1 MATDHDPL
9 DPALRDAIATLEDRE
24 PATDLWP
31 GISARL
37 APRGRTIALR
47 WPVAAA
53 AAVALVAAAVGLT
66 RWTATTGGV
75 AVDVVASADATTDA
89 MPEAP
94 SFAAGMSEAET
105 ALDAAI
111 ARLET
116 AVAEARPFLDAR
128 TEAGLDTALA
138 SLDAALA
145 EAAAAIDSMPND
157 YDAYRL
163 RTALLK
169 RKLKVLESVATVGA
183 ES

>member
-1 MATDHDPL
+1 MATDHDPI

-47 WPVAAA
+47 WPMAAA
-53 AAVALVAAAVGLT
+53 AAVALVAGSVAVT
-66 RWTATTGGV
+66 RWMA
-75 AVDVVASADATTDA
+75 TDA
-89 MPEAP
+89 AGPIAARPGAGTTPDAP
-94 SFAAGMSEAET
+94 SFAAGMGEAES

-111 ARLET
+111 ARLEA

-128 TEAGLDTALA
+128 TQAGLDTALS

-163 RTALLK
+163 RTALLQ
-169 RKLKVLESVATVGA
+169 RKLRVLESVTATV
-183 ES
+183 S